1 MTLTILRPLTPTF
14 ALTLCLAGLAL
25 GAPGCSGGHDDAYH
39 TTGAPAE
46 GTADPR
52 ADLAPGKGLAHSTS
66 PATAAAA
73 GAGAAGTGGAA
84 AGAAGAWRTCRALPG
99 EACCEPS
106 LADLVSP
113 DDVVTA
119 CEPGDPYE
127 GESSG
132 GGCWRWFGTGPG
144 KRHSVTWSVADART
158 LPLAALIDEWKRTGA
173 RVETLTA
180 AGPAPAPAV
189 RAERTGV
196 TGPTLLLAGE
206 SGGRIVVVEADRA
219 LCQPEAVA
227 RLYARAAA
235 TAAAVV
241 VPPRV
246 F

>member
-1 MTLTILRPLTPTF
+1 MTLTPLSPLSLTF
-14 ALTLCLAGLAL
+14 TFKLALAGLAL
-25 GAPGCSGGHDDAYH
+25 AGPACGGGHDDAYH

-52 ADLAPGKGLAHSTS
+52 ADLAPGKGLARSAS
-66 PATAAAA
+66 PSSAAGATVAGGSAAA
-73 GAGAAGTGGAA
+73 GE
-84 AGAAGAWRTCRALPG
+84 AWRTCRALAG
-99 EACCEPS
+99 ESCCDPS

-113 DDVVTA
+113 DDVVAA

-158 LPLAALIDEWKRTGA
+158 LPLAALVDEWKRTGA
-173 RVETLTA
+173 RVETLTGA
-180 AGPAPAPAV
+180 SPAPAATV

-206 SGGRIVVVEADRA
+206 VSGRVVVVEADSA
-219 LCQPEAVA
+219 LCQPEAVEH
-227 RLYARAAA
+227 LYARAVAA
-235 TAAAVV
+235 AAAVV